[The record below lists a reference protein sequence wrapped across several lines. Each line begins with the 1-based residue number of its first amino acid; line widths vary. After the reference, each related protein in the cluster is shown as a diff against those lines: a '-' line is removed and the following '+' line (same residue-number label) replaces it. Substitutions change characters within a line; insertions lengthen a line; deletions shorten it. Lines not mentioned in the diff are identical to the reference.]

1 MSAQPSNQS
10 LVALAASR
18 PQLYA
23 GDHPANM
30 LIPQA
35 YEIAWTELVQPFNL
49 FLSPGDIAAATG
61 QAAPAPAAGATAPAQ
76 AIVTNFPSD
85 RSFTGDRDYENPIAA
100 TQVPIGPSSN
110 GFIIG
115 ANAKRTLLIIQNNSA
130 SGGATFWIAF
140 GQPATQFNSIALTP
154 GQSITLDASCPR
166 DAVSILITGASG
178 LVAGVAIEGSWIASF
193 KQSYS
198 IAGNVGAEAWGY
210 VNTAPAPAPYMGAP
224 AAPAIAAP
232 APSVPTS
239 PFAAKYIP

>member
-10 LVALAASR
+10 LVALAVSR

-61 QAAPAPAAGATAPAQ
+61 QAAPAPAVGATAAPAQ

-110 GFIIG
+110 GFFIG
-115 ANAKRTLLIIQNNSA
+115 ANAKRTLLIVQNNSA

-140 GQPATQFNSIALTP
+140 GQPATQYNSISLTP

-193 KQSYS
+193 KTSYA
-198 IAGNVGAEAWGY
+198 IPGNVGAEAWGY
-210 VNTAPAPAPYMGAP
+210 VNAAPAPAPYMGAP
-224 AAPAIAAP
+224 APAVVSAPAAAP
-232 APSVPTS
+232 SS